1 MQYKVPQDVQRED
14 TIIGPITIRQLIIL
28 GIGGGITYA
37 IYVSLAKTY
46 FLEVWLLPVIFTG
59 SLTLAFAFLK
69 IHSLEFHEFL
79 MNFIEYHMLPRNR
92 FWIQGTGYA
101 FVPPFE
107 EKKDKKA
114 VTKQKTETKPQKSLS
129 ELTKVLD
136 THGGS
141 EIEPIQTTEELAEL
155 SKQEKK
161 AALDS
166 LITQNYNQ

>member
-1 MQYKVPQDVQRED
+1 MQFKVPQDVQRED

-28 GIGGGITYA
+28 GIGGTITYA

-46 FLEVWLLPVIFTG
+46 FLEVWLLPVVLTG
-59 SLTLAFAFLK
+59 GLTLAFAFLK

-79 MNFIEYHMLPRNR
+79 MNFIEYHLLPRNR
-92 FWIQGTGYA
+92 FWIQGTGSA

-107 EKKDKKA
+107 EKKEKKA
-114 VTKQKTETKPQKSLS
+114 PIQAPQAKPQKSLS

-136 THGGS
+136 SYGGNEENE
-141 EIEPIQTTEELAEL
+141 EIEH

-161 AALDS
+161 AALNS
-166 LITQNYNQ
+166 LISQNYNQ